1 MIGRTRRAAAR
12 IAFAGAVVAASAA
25 AVTVAVA
32 GPSPTR
38 LPTAPPAKPG
48 SADLPPDLDIP
59 PPPPPP
65 AERQRGVA
73 LGLFAEDVSFSYKP
87 LLAEVVALGATHVAL
102 VVPFYQTD
110 GTSHDLALHT
120 RYSPTLSAV
129 AEIVRAA
136 RRDDLQ
142 VMVFP
147 IVRLAAPRAGEW
159 RGTLAP
165 KDRDAWFRRYG
176 DLLGELAA
184 VAGVTGARRLVI
196 GSELSSLDASDADVE
211 RWRKL
216 VERVRTV
223 FDGHLVY
230 SANWD
235 HYQAARV
242 FDLVDE
248 EGISGYFNLRDPKG
262 PADDAALE
270 AGWRHARHE
279 IEAWRGGRRRPFIF
293 TELGYRSRTG
303 ASASPWDETPG
314 GRPDPGEQRRAFAAF
329 RKVWAGAPN
338 LDGLYIWNWYG
349 YGGSGTIGYSPRGK
363 PAETEVRALL
373 QGL

>member
-1 MIGRTRRAAAR
+1 MRSARQSLAPRYAMIPSEPWEGSEPPAMPSARQSLAPRYAMIGRTRRAAAR

-73 LGLFAEDVSFSYKP
+73 LGLFAEDVRFSYKP

-248 EGISGYFNLRDPKG
+248 EGISGYFNLRDP
-262 PADDAALE
+262 
-270 AGWRHARHE
+270 
-279 IEAWRGGRRRPFIF
+279 
-293 TELGYRSRTG
+293 
-303 ASASPWDETPG
+303 
-314 GRPDPGEQRRAFAAF
+314 
-329 RKVWAGAPN
+329 
-338 LDGLYIWNWYG
+338 
-349 YGGSGTIGYSPRGK
+349 
-363 PAETEVRALL
+363 
-373 QGL
+373 